1 MTTNLT
7 IITSGS
13 DITDEVRT
21 YIADHFLA
29 DFGPDL
35 NSDTDLFAA
44 GVIDSFGFAELVVF
58 LETRFNVQFEGEELT
73 ADNLNTVSNMV
84 NTIRKKLDAS

>member
-1 MTTNLT
+1 MATNST
-7 IITSGS
+7 ITTSGS
-13 DITDEVRT
+13 NITDELRT

-35 NSDTDLFAA
+35 NYDTDLFVA

-58 LETRFNVQFEGEELT
+58 LETRFNVQFESEELT

-84 NTIRKKLDAS
+84 NTIREKLDAS

>member
-1 MTTNLT
+1 MEANST

-13 DITDEVRT
+13 DIADEVRA

-35 NSDTDLFAA
+35 NYDTDLFVA

-58 LETRFNVQFEGEELT
+58 LEKRFNVHFEGEELT